1 MGVLEIFSTGSYAI
15 IGTTCVESEK
25 CNEKYHEKKKKKIL
39 SHPKKLPLS
48 SFNLQKYL
56 FSLAMGPVSWLS
68 LPTVKRRIS
77 THRSWLP
84 SQDLMR
90 KSVTQL
96 STLQEITLRQVQ
108 RCAEFWCRQRWH
120 PTNDASKWKPG
131 TSWRH
136 AQKYSGVPNT
146 GHSVNRTI
154 WLIDFKVAGKESVNR
169 INGPFN
175 NRTTYDPSNTGWV
188 LFSDLHYS

>member
-1 MGVLEIFSTGSYAI
+1 MALGMWLPLAVFSLSLLILLVKKCTRRKSCT
-15 IGTTCVESEK
+15 IGLTKATYQNCLPKWELS
-25 CNEKYHEKKKKKIL
+25 
-39 SHPKKLPLS
+39 SHPKKFPLS
-48 SFNLQKYL
+48 VLNLQKYL

-84 SQDLMR
+84 SQDPTH

-96 STLQEITLRQVQ
+96 STLQEITLRQAQ

-146 GHSVNRTI
+146 GHSVSGTI
-154 WLIDFKVAGKESVNR
+154 QLIDFKLAGKESVNR
-169 INGPFN
+169 MA
-175 NRTTYDPSNTGWV
+175 
-188 LFSDLHYS
+188 FS